1 MLRTAGDV
9 RRGKT
14 HHLPGLKGL
23 IVSEAQCLVLSRLL
37 LVFEYSQCDHIVKE
51 PKKILVKAGGLAP
64 LPSSSVTLG
73 KFLSLTVSQFPL
85 L

>member
-1 MLRTAGDV
+1 MAEPS
-9 RRGKT
+9 
-14 HHLPGLKGL
+14 HL
-23 IVSEAQCLVLSRLL
+23 LSALL
-37 LVFEYSQCDHIVKE
+37 AVIDHIVKE